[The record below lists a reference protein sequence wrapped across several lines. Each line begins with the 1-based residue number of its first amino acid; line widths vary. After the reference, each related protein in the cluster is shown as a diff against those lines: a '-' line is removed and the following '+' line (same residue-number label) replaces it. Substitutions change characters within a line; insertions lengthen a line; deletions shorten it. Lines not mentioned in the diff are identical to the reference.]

1 MGSALRR
8 VAHPEE
14 AGRTELLFEISLNG
28 TYINGIAIRA
38 PKVRDDRVAI
48 MIAKQGSEQLAKI
61 YQAEVDKLGEK
72 EQGVFL
78 FTGCRRWVAVEV
90 VQPTINRLSIEL
102 LLPEPAI
109 EEFELAKEIGV
120 ELAHLRNT
128 ITRSV
133 AIGEAA

>member
-48 MIAKQGSEQLAKI
+48 MIAKQGSEQLAISTKP
-61 YQAEVDKLGEK
+61 K
-72 EQGVFL
+72 
-78 FTGCRRWVAVEV
+78 
-90 VQPTINRLSIEL
+90 
-102 LLPEPAI
+102 
-109 EEFELAKEIGV
+109 
-120 ELAHLRNT
+120 
-128 ITRSV
+128 
-133 AIGEAA
+133 